1 MSSQHA
7 PMRHDMSA
15 TMRAC
20 RDACNACRDACL
32 LTLAHSIE
40 KGGALAEPQHLE
52 TLLDCATICD
62 AAAAFLTRGSAR
74 HADVCQA
81 CARICRDCEASCL
94 SVQDGTTVRECAET
108 CRVCAEACERMAS

>member
-1 MSSQHA
+1 
-7 PMRHDMSA
+7 MRHDMSVE
-15 TMRAC
+15 MRAC

-40 KGGALAEPQHLE
+40 SGGALAEAQHLE

-74 HADVCQA
+74 HGDVCRA
-81 CARICRDCEASCL
+81 CARICRDCEVSCR
-94 SVQDGTTVRECAET
+94 SVHDGTTTRDCAET
-108 CRVCAEACERMAS
+108 CRICADACKRMAS